1 MAVLDEESI
10 NRYLGE
16 INWDKKG
23 NSLVKVVT
31 LDDFDQAIELV
42 NKVAQLAQLANH
54 HPDIDIRWNKVI
66 FDLSS
71 HSEGGITLK
80 DIDLAKQIDRITLD

>member
-10 NRYLGE
+10 TKYLQDL
-16 INWDKKG
+16 NWQKKG

-31 LDDFDQAIELV
+31 KDDFAQAIELV
-42 NKVAQLAQLANH
+42 NKVAELAQLVNH

-80 DIDLAKQIDRITLD
+80 DINLAKQIDRITLD